1 MSAAGQA
8 QKRSWVQAAWDF
20 TKGSSGMPW
29 HLQVWVS
36 ILGGTN
42 LLGGLYFIREFEGQL
57 VLGTFLVS
65 LALMTGVIKYTGFSR
80 LVGAGHIVW
89 VPMVGYLI
97 WSLAG
102 VGVEAFGP
110 LHYWLVAIVVLDTIS
125 LILDAYSTVLFIKGD
140 REDHTPERLFG
151 R

>member
-1 MSAAGQA
+1 MA
-8 QKRSWVQAAWDF
+8 KRRSWVEAAWDF

-29 HLQVWVS
+29 HLQVWVT

-42 LLGGLYFIREFEGQL
+42 LIGGLYFIREVEGQV

-65 LALMTGVIKYTGFSR
+65 LLLMTAVIKYTGFGR

-89 VPMVGYLI
+89 VPMIGYLL
-97 WSLAG
+97 WVLSS
-102 VGVEAFGP
+102 VEVYQP
-110 LHYWLVAIVVLDTIS
+110 LHHWLIAIIALDTIS
-125 LILDAYSTVLFIKGD
+125 LALDAYSTVLYVRGD

>member
-1 MSAAGQA
+1 MA
-8 QKRSWVQAAWDF
+8 KRRSWVEAAWDF

-29 HLQVWVS
+29 HLQVWVTL
-36 ILGGTN
+36 LGGTN
-42 LLGGLYFIREFEGQL
+42 LLGGLYFIREVEGQV

-65 LALMTGVIKYTGFSR
+65 LLLMTAVIKYTGFGR

-89 VPMVGYLI
+89 VPMIGYLL
-97 WSLAG
+97 WVLSS
-102 VGVEAFGP
+102 VEVYQP
-110 LHYWLVAIVVLDTIS
+110 LHCWLIAIIALDTIS
-125 LILDAYSTVLFIKGD
+125 LALDAYSTVLYVRGD